1 MKGTG
6 MAAFLSLKTDPQNNH
21 SEPESVISWG
31 SWLASVLIYP
41 APFLPTSIPGRKRGH
56 CAPGA
61 PEPHS
66 GGSEGPQGAGT
77 RVAVWT
83 TWRGRGLLTQAGQS
97 DLQSVASDYTLFPVD
112 RQREPWRD
120 NEMQLMENH
129 SWLSTA
135 LRLCTALQCCRQVL
149 SPARARSTLKNVNT

>member
-1 MKGTG
+1 
-6 MAAFLSLKTDPQNNH
+6 MATFLSLKTDPQNNY
-21 SEPESVISWG
+21 SEPESVISG
-31 SWLASVLIYP
+31 GLWLTSVLIDP
-41 APFLPTSIPGRKRGH
+41 ALSLPTSIPGRKNGH

-61 PEPHS
+61 PEPRS
-66 GGSEGPQGAGT
+66 GGREGPQGAGT

-83 TWRGRGLLTQAGQS
+83 MWLGPRLTQAGQS

-135 LRLCTALQCCRQVL
+135 WGFAHPSSAVGKSSPLQG
-149 SPARARSTLKNVNT
+149 PGADLKNVNT